1 MEQIERGNVKLD
13 DTPALNQF
21 ILGAL
26 GAVPQVE
33 GIAVTDPRALNR
45 RWNGS
50 SVEPL
55 VEDWS
60 GSPDIAAWLEA
71 GASLTGPRW
80 QAPFW
85 TSTIESTILLL
96 DTPIRVNGKFMG
108 LFSQAV
114 TISDLS
120 RHIASVGTE
129 TGVIPF
135 ILHGRDHVLAH
146 PLLISWAPSV
156 TDQDQPLVTVE
167 ALGDPV
173 LERIWTPDHRELYLL
188 GGLTEASASGVA
200 VGDDYYVFLYRDI
213 DLYGPEPWTIGAY
226 VNSGTSDVGEWL
238 AEIVRSA
245 LSGSFTR
252 SGTME
257 GNEFERVIASVVA
270 GFAVLVLSVALAAWL
285 GARASRP
292 VRALA
297 TAARSI
303 EARGLNAVAPLQ
315 RSRVAEFDDANR
327 SFNRMVA
334 GLKES
339 ELVRETLGRFVP
351 TDVAKTLLTEG
362 GELAPRQAQATVLF
376 CDLEG
381 FTGLTENLGPDG
393 IVELLNE
400 YFEVM
405 VEVLERHR
413 GVVTQF
419 QGDAILATF
428 NVPVPDPDHAANAL
442 RAAIEMQEATRRRAF
457 AGQRIGNRI
466 GVNTGPLVAGAVGAK
481 GRLSYTV
488 HGDAVNLAAP
498 ARSAQQGARNPHPGL
513 RGDGGAG
520 GRVRSGPD
528 GRGRRPRPDGARPD
542 PCAPQRGRLTTDE
555 ALGVGEPERAVVVAL
570 DVVSAL
576 VHETMVRRAE
586 QDEIVKRGLSTLGP
600 VSEVVAVQTLG
611 GRAAG
616 ETASAVSVRERAAYR
631 GWDAA
636 GAESQR
642 AQDIAPCARPWCR
655 PGRVPAGA
663 HRRRGRHGSEGR
675 RRAGALEL
683 RRLDRRLADYAE
695 APLERAPHRGREVRL
710 RQDAAQGART
720 GSRGASLFPQLRGHR
735 GARRRP

>member
-1 MEQIERGNVKLD
+1 MNVRFPITAITVVGLGALVALAVGISLYLGLSSATENTRRLMAQRSEWLVDDLEQRIASQLRPVMRQARWAVEQIERGNVKLE
-13 DTPALNQF
+13 DTQALNQF

-33 GIAVTDPRALNR
+33 GIAITDPGALSR
-45 RWNGS
+45 RWDGS
-50 SVEPL
+50 SVQPL

-60 GSPDIAAWLEA
+60 NRPGISAWLEA
-71 GASLTGPRW
+71 GASLTGPTW

-85 TSTIESTILLL
+85 TSTLGTTILLL
-96 DTPIRVNGKFMG
+96 DAPIRIDGEFAG

-120 RHIASVGTE
+120 RHIALVGTE

-173 LERIWTPDHRELYLL
+173 LERIWTPDHRELFLL
-188 GGLTEASASGVA
+188 EGLTDASASGVT

-213 DLYGPEPWTIGAY
+213 DRYGPEPWTIGAY
-226 VNSGTSDVGEWL
+226 VNTGTSDVGEWL
-238 AEIVRSA
+238 ADIVRSA
-245 LSGSFTR
+245 LSGSFAR
-252 SGTME
+252 SGTVE
-257 GNEFERVIASVVA
+257 GNEFERVVASVFA
-270 GFAVLVLSVALAAWL
+270 GLAVLVLSVALAAWL

-303 EARGLNAVAPLQ
+303 EARGLDGVSPLPP
-315 RSRVAEFDDANR
+315 SRVAEFDDANR
-327 SFNRMVA
+327 SFNRMVT

-351 TDVAKTLLTEG
+351 ADVAKTLLTEG
-362 GELAPRQAQATVLF
+362 GELSPRQSEATVLF

-405 VEVLERHR
+405 VEILERHR

-442 RAAIEMQEATRRRAF
+442 RAALEMQDATRRRAF
-457 AGQRIGNRI
+457 AGQRVGNRI
-466 GVNTGPLVAGAVGAK
+466 GINTGPLVAGAVGAK

-488 HGDAVNLAAP
+488 HGDAVNLAARLE
-498 ARSAQQGARNPHPGL
+498 ALNKELGTRILVSGATAEQVEGFDLEPMGEVGV
-513 RGDGGAG
+513 RGQTGQVAIYAFGGA
-520 GRVRSGPD
+520 
-528 GRGRRPRPDGARPD
+528 
-542 PCAPQRGRLTTDE
+542 
-555 ALGVGEPERAVVVAL
+555 
-570 DVVSAL
+570 
-576 VHETMVRRAE
+576 
-586 QDEIVKRGLSTLGP
+586 QD
-600 VSEVVAVQTLG
+600 
-611 GRAAG
+611 
-616 ETASAVSVRERAAYR
+616 
-631 GWDAA
+631 
-636 GAESQR
+636 
-642 AQDIAPCARPWCR
+642 
-655 PGRVPAGA
+655 
-663 HRRRGRHGSEGR
+663 RRRS
-675 RRAGALEL
+675 
-683 RRLDRRLADYAE
+683 
-695 APLERAPHRGREVRL
+695 
-710 RQDAAQGART
+710 
-720 GSRGASLFPQLRGHR
+720 
-735 GARRRP
+735 